1 MNTENCIAMIP
12 ARMGSE
18 RLKCKNLRLLSG
30 KPVIAHAIDAAKDSG
45 IFSRIVVNS
54 EHEAFGEVAER
65 YSVGFYQRPAELG
78 SSEARSDDVVAD
90 FMSHHPGDLL
100 VWVNPIAPLQPAS
113 EICDAVSFMRE
124 GVFDTVI
131 TTKREYLHS
140 LFGGQPLN
148 FSFTECFAKTQDLEP
163 VESFVYSLMMWNYAS
178 FQEAYRE
185 NGFAVLSGKVGYY
198 PVARQSTILI
208 KYEEDLQ
215 MCEALL
221 RMQDGYQ
228 ADYDPVLEQ
237 SAGKV
242 VNQND

>member
-1 MNTENCIAMIP
+1 MGALIVAMIP

-54 EHEAFGEVAER
+54 EHEAFGEVADR
-65 YSVGFYQRPAELG
+65 YGVEFYQRPIELG
-78 SSEARSDDVVAD
+78 SPEARSDDVVAD
-90 FMSHHPGDLL
+90 FMSHHPADLL

-113 EICDAVSFMRE
+113 EIRDAVSFMQE
-124 GVFDTVI
+124 GAFDTVI

-140 LFGGQPLN
+140 LFRGQPLN
-148 FSFTECFAKTQDLEP
+148 FSCIERFAKTQDLEP

-178 FQEAYRE
+178 FQESYRQK
-185 NGFAVLSGKVGYY
+185 GYAVLSGKVGYY

-208 KYEEDLQ
+208 KYEEDLRI
-215 MCEALL
+215 CEALL
-221 RMQDGYQ
+221 RMQEGYK
-228 ADYDPVLEQ
+228 ADYDPVL
-237 SAGKV
+237 SKVAG
-242 VNQND
+242 NAANRSD